1 METDTNQTLRIKTH
15 QHHVFSTISIRQ
27 RPEYNTTQH
36 HSTKINRRDERSNVS
51 KSIQISYEPRN
62 IHIFE

>member
-1 METDTNQTLRIKTH
+1 MKADPNQTLRIQTH

-62 IHIFE
+62 INIFE